1 VRPPTT
7 ALRRSALGAARY
19 AFWSV
24 NRDRSCAS
32 GGAGDAC
39 SGVSQSPYAYTK
51 IVAQYAG

>member
-1 VRPPTT
+1 MRPPTT
-7 ALRRSALGAARY
+7 VLRRSALGAARY

-24 NRDRSCAS
+24 NRDRSCGS